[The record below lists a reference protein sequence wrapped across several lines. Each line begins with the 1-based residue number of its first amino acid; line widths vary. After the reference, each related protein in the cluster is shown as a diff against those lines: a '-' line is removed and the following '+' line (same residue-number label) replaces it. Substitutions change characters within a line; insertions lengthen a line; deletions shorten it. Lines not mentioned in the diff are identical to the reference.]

1 MALVMLVIEEYSMN
15 FKDREV
21 QTLLMVTI
29 RICTIGRTNA
39 FYRIRENLLADIE
52 CSPTCSGIRED
63 HRLELKTLALNLRM
77 ECVDIPGFQ
86 YWLVVLAGHYVC
98 YVRESP
104 SSPLFFL
111 PLADL
116 PGKGRSAL
124 YVLLTSPFL
133 FLIYSLCSFLERGHH

>member
-1 MALVMLVIEEYSMN
+1 MLVIEEYSMD

-29 RICTIGRTNA
+29 RICTIGRTDA
-39 FYRIRENLLADIE
+39 FYRIRENLLVNIE
-52 CSPTCSGIRED
+52 CLPTCSGIRQD
-63 HRLELKTLALNLRM
+63 HGLEMKALALNLRM
-77 ECVDIPGFQ
+77 EGVNIRSFQ
-86 YWLVVLAGHYVC
+86 YWLVVLTIHHVRC
-98 YVRESP
+98 VREST

-116 PGKGRSAL
+116 LGKVRGAL

-133 FLIYSLCSFLERGHH
+133 LLVCFLCFFL